1 MSDYAT
7 YPFDFHKL
15 FTLQKLW
22 QWLLSCAK
30 AFTYVVCLR
39 NAAPVIAIILKK
51 KYNPT
56 RLHEPCHFVFSFVIC
71 ILFGLCAKHT
81 GMILVQ
87 EDGTNSSESK
97 CFNLLSESQLTI
109 TINPEAA
116 LLFL

>member
-1 MSDYAT
+1 MVAVVWIRGLLGMFLKRRLTVSDYAT

-51 KYNPT
+51 KKNNP
-56 RLHEPCHFVFSFVIC
+56 
-71 ILFGLCAKHT
+71 
-81 GMILVQ
+81 
-87 EDGTNSSESK
+87 
-97 CFNLLSESQLTI
+97 
-109 TINPEAA
+109 
-116 LLFL
+116 

>member
-51 KYNPT
+51 KKKERKNTT
-56 RLHEPCHFVFSFVIC
+56 RLHEGCHFQFSFVVC
-71 ILFGLCAKHT
+71 IFFALRIKHSGVISLQKQDVNKSSDDFYIHQAIKQSNCTGTFQLF
-81 GMILVQ
+81 
-87 EDGTNSSESK
+87 
-97 CFNLLSESQLTI
+97 
-109 TINPEAA
+109 
-116 LLFL
+116 